1 MIFMAFDG
9 VVTKSIVCELQCL
22 LGGKINKVF
31 EPNRNEVLFGIYCNC
46 KNYLL
51 NASIDSANYRVN
63 LTTHSKPNPQNA
75 LNFCMVLR
83 KHLLG
88 GIVRRIYS
96 NGFERIVFI
105 EVECHNELNDLIT
118 KTLVV
123 ELMGKHSNII
133 LLSDKGIVIDSLR
146 HLNKFD
152 NSTRDIFPGS
162 MYVDIVSNKIDFSE
176 VKTFND
182 FYCLL
187 GSSNSISNVISKKL
201 NGFGKK
207 NVLGLLNSIG
217 VDDNSNNLNDLKKLY
232 SHLKDLCL
240 ALNSNVFPSSYHAII
255 CNDSNGEYF
264 IDISDSHDF
273 DELSVNFF
281 IDDFYFLKEEQEQ
294 LKNYKSAVSRLVL
307 SQIHKLQDR
316 IANINLKIEECNKID
331 LYKLYGELITSNLY
345 RISDYPQSSIV
356 VENYYENNEP
366 ITIPLDSTIS
376 PSKNAKNFFK
386 KYRKLQNTI
395 AIVSKQKELAN
406 AELDY
411 LESVTYELENSTSID
426 DIEGIYSE
434 ICDNFVFS
442 KDSNTVNNHYNLN
455 QQNFSNKK
463 RQKVESAH
471 MPAKY
476 DIDGYTVWVG
486 KNNKQN
492 DYLTCK
498 LAQNSDVWMH
508 TKDIHGSHVV
518 IRPHDHSEIPNS
530 VLYKCAC
537 LAAYYSK
544 ARMSQNVP
552 VDYTYVKYVKKPNGA
567 KPGMVI
573 YTDNKTIYANP
584 QNF

>member
-182 FYCLL
+182 FYCLF
-187 GSSNSISNVISKKL
+187 GSSN
-201 NGFGKK
+201 
-207 NVLGLLNSIG
+207 
-217 VDDNSNNLNDLKKLY
+217 
-232 SHLKDLCL
+232 
-240 ALNSNVFPSSYHAII
+240 
-255 CNDSNGEYF
+255 
-264 IDISDSHDF
+264 
-273 DELSVNFF
+273 
-281 IDDFYFLKEEQEQ
+281 
-294 LKNYKSAVSRLVL
+294 
-307 SQIHKLQDR
+307 
-316 IANINLKIEECNKID
+316 
-331 LYKLYGELITSNLY
+331 
-345 RISDYPQSSIV
+345 
-356 VENYYENNEP
+356 
-366 ITIPLDSTIS
+366 
-376 PSKNAKNFFK
+376 
-386 KYRKLQNTI
+386 
-395 AIVSKQKELAN
+395 
-406 AELDY
+406 
-411 LESVTYELENSTSID
+411 
-426 DIEGIYSE
+426 
-434 ICDNFVFS
+434 
-442 KDSNTVNNHYNLN
+442 
-455 QQNFSNKK
+455 
-463 RQKVESAH
+463 
-471 MPAKY
+471 
-476 DIDGYTVWVG
+476 
-486 KNNKQN
+486 
-492 DYLTCK
+492 
-498 LAQNSDVWMH
+498 
-508 TKDIHGSHVV
+508 
-518 IRPHDHSEIPNS
+518 
-530 VLYKCAC
+530 
-537 LAAYYSK
+537 
-544 ARMSQNVP
+544 
-552 VDYTYVKYVKKPNGA
+552 
-567 KPGMVI
+567 
-573 YTDNKTIYANP
+573 
-584 QNF
+584 